1 MNKEIENIVKRE
13 LEEANKIHPQF
24 SSTHE
29 GYAVILEE
37 TEELAE
43 ESIEIHKI
51 IRTWWAYLRK
61 DEDIDVQKKRVDRIR
76 SHAVNAALE
85 AIQVIAMCDKFKTSL

>member
-1 MNKEIENIVKRE
+1 MNKEIEALVKRE
-13 LEEANKIHPQF
+13 LEEANKIHPPF

-29 GYAVILEE
+29 GYAIILEE

-51 IRTWWAYLRK
+51 VRMWWTYLRK
-61 DEDIDVQKKRVDRIR
+61 DEEQSIR
-76 SHAVNAALE
+76 LRKQS
-85 AIQVIAMCDKFKTSL
+85 K

>member
-1 MNKEIENIVKRE
+1 MNKEIEDLVKRE

-43 ESIEIHKI
+43 ESEEIEKI

-61 DEDIDVQKKRVDRIR
+61 DEDMEIQKRRVKKIRI
-76 SHAVNAALE
+76 HAVNAVKE
-85 AIQVIAMCDKFKTSL
+85 AIQVIAMCDKFKNL

>member
-1 MNKEIENIVKRE
+1 MNKEIENLVNRE

-29 GYAVILEE
+29 GYALILAE

-43 ESIEIHKI
+43 ESEEIEKI

-61 DEDIDVQKKRVDRIR
+61 DEDIETQKRRVEKLRI
-76 SHAVNAALE
+76 HAVNAVKE
-85 AIQVIAMCDKFKTSL
+85 AIQVIAMCDKFKNL

>member
-1 MNKEIENIVKRE
+1 MNKEIEVLAKRE

-43 ESIEIHKI
+43 ESEEIEKI

-61 DEDIDVQKKRVDRIR
+61 DEDIDIQKRRVEKIRI
-76 SHAVNAALE
+76 HAVNAVKE
-85 AIQVIAMCDKFKTSL
+85 AIQVIAMCDKFKNL

>member
-1 MNKEIENIVKRE
+1 MNKEIEVLAKRE

-43 ESIEIHKI
+43 ESEEIEKL
-51 IRTWWAYLRK
+51 IRTW
-61 DEDIDVQKKRVDRIR
+61 
-76 SHAVNAALE
+76 
-85 AIQVIAMCDKFKTSL
+85 

>member
-1 MNKEIENIVKRE
+1 MNKEIEGLAKRE

-43 ESIEIHKI
+43 ESEEIETI

-61 DEDIDVQKKRVDRIR
+61 DEDIDIQKRRVEKIRI
-76 SHAVNAALE
+76 HAVNAAKE
-85 AIQVIAMCDKFKTSL
+85 AIQVIAMCDKFKNL

>member
-1 MNKEIENIVKRE
+1 MNKEIEVLVKRE

-43 ESIEIHKI
+43 ESEEIEKL

-61 DEDIDVQKKRVDRIR
+61 DEDTGIQKRRVEKIRI
-76 SHAVNAALE
+76 HAVNAVKE
-85 AIQVIAMCDKFKTSL
+85 AIQVIAMCDKFNNL

>member
-1 MNKEIENIVKRE
+1 MNKEIEALVKRE

-24 SSTHE
+24 NSTHE

-43 ESIEIHKI
+43 ESEEIEKI

-61 DEDIDVQKKRVDRIR
+61 DEDIDIQKRRVEKIRI
-76 SHAVNAALE
+76 HAVNAVKE
-85 AIQVIAMCDKFKTSL
+85 AIQVIAMCDKFKNL

>member
-1 MNKEIENIVKRE
+1 MNKEIENLVNRE

-43 ESIEIHKI
+43 ESEEIEKI

-61 DEDIDVQKKRVDRIR
+61 DEDIETQKRRVEKLRI
-76 SHAVNAALE
+76 HAVNAVKE
-85 AIQVIAMCDKFKTSL
+85 AIQVIAMCDKFKNL

>member
-1 MNKEIENIVKRE
+1 MNKEIEVLVKRE

-43 ESIEIHKI
+43 ESEEIEKI
-51 IRTWWAYLRK
+51 I
-61 DEDIDVQKKRVDRIR
+61 
-76 SHAVNAALE
+76 
-85 AIQVIAMCDKFKTSL
+85 KT

>member
-1 MNKEIENIVKRE
+1 MNKEIENLVNRE

-43 ESIEIHKI
+43 ESEEIEKL

-61 DEDIDVQKKRVDRIR
+61 DEDTGIQKRRVEKIRI
-76 SHAVNAALE
+76 HAVNAVKE
-85 AIQVIAMCDKFKTSL
+85 AIQVIAMCDKFNNL

>member
-1 MNKEIENIVKRE
+1 MNKEIEDLAKRE
-13 LEEANKIHPQF
+13 LEEANKIHPPF

-29 GYAVILEE
+29 GYAIILEE

-51 IRTWWAYLRK
+51 VRTWWTYLRK
-61 DEDIDVQKKRVDRIR
+61 DEEIEIQKSRVERIR
-76 SHAVNAALE
+76 KHAVNSVKE
-85 AIQVIAMCDKFKTSL
+85 AIQVIAMCDKFKNL

>member
-1 MNKEIENIVKRE
+1 MNKEIENLVKRE
-13 LEEANKIHPQF
+13 LEDANKIHPQF

-43 ESIEIHKI
+43 ESEEIEKI

-61 DEDIDVQKKRVDRIR
+61 DEDIDIQKRRVEKIR
-76 SHAVNAALE
+76 NHAVNAVKE
-85 AIQVIAMCDKFKTSL
+85 AIQVIAMCDKFKNL

>member
-1 MNKEIENIVKRE
+1 MNKEIEDLVKRE

-43 ESIEIHKI
+43 ESEEIEKI

-61 DEDIDVQKKRVDRIR
+61 DEDMEIQKRRVEKIRI
-76 SHAVNAALE
+76 HAVNAVKE
-85 AIQVIAMCDKFKTSL
+85 AIQVIAMCDKFKNL

>member
-1 MNKEIENIVKRE
+1 MNKEIEAIAKRE

-51 IRTWWAYLRK
+51 IKTWWAYLRK
-61 DEDIDVQKKRVDRIR
+61 DEDVDIQKRRVEKIR
-76 SHAVNAALE
+76 NQAVNAAKE
-85 AIQVIAMCDKFKTSL
+85 AIQVIAMCDKFKNL

>member
-1 MNKEIENIVKRE
+1 MNKEIEALVKRE

-29 GYAVILEE
+29 GYAIILEE

-51 IRTWWAYLRK
+51 IKTWWAYLRK
-61 DEDIDVQKKRVDRIR
+61 DEDIAIQKNRVENIR
-76 SHAVNAALE
+76 KHAVNAVKE
-85 AIQVIAMCDKFKTSL
+85 AIQVIAMCDKFKNL

>member
-1 MNKEIENIVKRE
+1 MNKEIEALVKRE

-51 IRTWWAYLRK
+51 IKTWWAYLRK
-61 DEDIDVQKKRVDRIR
+61 DEDIAIQKNRVENIR
-76 SHAVNAALE
+76 KHAVNAVKE
-85 AIQVIAMCDKFKTSL
+85 AIQVIAMCDKFKNL

>member
-1 MNKEIENIVKRE
+1 MNKEIEALVKRE

-24 SSTHE
+24 NSIHE

-43 ESIEIHKI
+43 ESEEIEKI

-61 DEDIDVQKKRVDRIR
+61 DEDIDIQKRRVEKIRI
-76 SHAVNAALE
+76 HAVNAVKE
-85 AIQVIAMCDKFKTSL
+85 AIQVIAMCDKFKNL

>member
-1 MNKEIENIVKRE
+1 MNKEIEALVKRE

-24 SSTHE
+24 NSTHE

-43 ESIEIHKI
+43 ESEEIEKI
-51 IRTWWAYLRK
+51 IEEQRS
-61 DEDIDVQKKRVDRIR
+61 QK
-76 SHAVNAALE
+76 
-85 AIQVIAMCDKFKTSL
+85 

>member
-1 MNKEIENIVKRE
+1 MNKEIEALVKIE
-13 LEEANKIHPQF
+13 LEEANKTHPQF
-24 SSTHE
+24 NSTHE

-43 ESIEIHKI
+43 ESEEIEKI

-61 DEDIDVQKKRVDRIR
+61 DEDIDIQKRRVEKIRI
-76 SHAVNAALE
+76 HAVNAAKE
-85 AIQVIAMCDKFKTSL
+85 AI

>member
-1 MNKEIENIVKRE
+1 MNKEIEALVKRE

-24 SSTHE
+24 NSTHE
-29 GYAVILEE
+29 GYAVLLEE

-43 ESIEIHKI
+43 ESEEIEKI

-61 DEDIDVQKKRVDRIR
+61 DEDIDIQKRRVEKIRI
-76 SHAVNAALE
+76 HAVNAAKE
-85 AIQVIAMCDKFKTSL
+85 AIQVIAMCDKFKNL

>member
-1 MNKEIENIVKRE
+1 MNKEIEALVKRE
-13 LEEANKIHPQF
+13 LEEANKTHPQF
-24 SSTHE
+24 NSTHE

-43 ESIEIHKI
+43 ESEEIEKI

-61 DEDIDVQKKRVDRIR
+61 DEDIGIQKRRVEKIRI
-76 SHAVNAALE
+76 HAVNAVKE
-85 AIQVIAMCDKFKTSL
+85 AIQVIAMCDKFKNL

>member
-1 MNKEIENIVKRE
+1 MNKEIEALVKRE
-13 LEEANKIHPQF
+13 LEEANKIHPPF

-43 ESIEIHKI
+43 ESEEIEKI
-51 IRTWWAYLRK
+51 IKTWWAYLRK
-61 DEDIDVQKKRVDRIR
+61 DEDIAIQKNRVENIR
-76 SHAVNAALE
+76 KHAVNAVKE
-85 AIQVIAMCDKFKTSL
+85 AIQVIAMCDKFKNL

>member
-1 MNKEIENIVKRE
+1 MNKEIEALVKRE

-29 GYAVILEE
+29 GYAIILEE

-51 IRTWWAYLRK
+51 VRTWWTYLRK
-61 DEDIDVQKKRVDRIR
+61 DEDIAIQKNRVENIR
-76 SHAVNAALE
+76 KHAVNAARE
-85 AIQVIAMCDKFKTSL
+85 AIQVIAMCDKFKNL

>member
-1 MNKEIENIVKRE
+1 MNKEIEDLVKRE

-43 ESIEIHKI
+43 ESEEIEKI

-61 DEDIDVQKKRVDRIR
+61 DEDMEIQKRRVEKIRI
-76 SHAVNAALE
+76 HAVNAVKE
-85 AIQVIAMCDKFKTSL
+85 AIQVIAMCDKFMNL

>member
-1 MNKEIENIVKRE
+1 MNKEIEALVKRE

-51 IRTWWAYLRK
+51 IKTWWTCLRK
-61 DEDIDVQKKRVDRIR
+61 DEDIAIQKNRVENIR
-76 SHAVNAALE
+76 KHAVNAVKE
-85 AIQVIAMCDKFKTSL
+85 AIQVIAMCDKFKNL